1 MAERDRND
9 QRNPQRGA
17 ARGEGRASAFQGD
30 YGADR
35 TGGRAGGRS
44 EYGAGRG
51 EYAGR
56 GDYGTGRGD
65 YGGGRDDYGV
75 DRGGSR
81 RYGQADVGEQ
91 GLGYGRAGSES
102 SRWDEDRWADQGH
115 YGHAGGGS
123 DFVGPTGI
131 TGGRGKYGDR
141 SEYGGYGSSGIGY
154 ASQESWD
161 DQRRGSGRGSRT
173 EAPYGSGDWGNQGY
187 GVPPHLLI
195 GSGREG
201 EREGSRNRG
210 PKGWQRSDDRIH
222 EDVCERMMGES
233 GVDPSDVTVRVA
245 QGVVTLTGTVPNR
258 QMKYRIEELAD
269 RCPGVKD
276 VENQVRVNRIEGGL
290 FGGGSSSS
298 SGRSASRGGL
308 LGRLFGFSTGSRIA
322 DVMTRNP
329 QVVSPSDTVAHVA
342 KLMKEHDVGAIPVCD
357 GTRLVGMI
365 TDRDVTIRSVAEGK
379 QADQVKVDKAMT
391 SKVHWCYEDDEVEDV
406 LEKMGDLQIRRI
418 PVVDRDKHLV
428 GIVALGDLSRHDAG
442 EVQDALGEISERR

>member
-9 QRNPQRGA
+9 HRTPQRGA
-17 ARGEGRASAFQGD
+17 SRYGEGRASAFQGD
-30 YGADR
+30 YA
-35 TGGRAGGRS
+35 GGRAGGRG
-44 EYGAGRG
+44 EPAG
-51 EYAGR
+51 GR
-56 GDYGTGRGD
+56 GDYGT
-65 YGGGRDDYGV
+65 

-81 RYGQADVGEQ
+81 RYGQADIGETQ
-91 GLGYGRAGSES
+91 GEGFGRSGSDA
-102 SRWDEDRWADQGH
+102 SRWGEERWPDQGH

-123 DFVGPTGI
+123 DYVGPSGM
-131 TGGRGKYGDR
+131 TGGRGDYGDR

-161 DQRRGSGRGSRT
+161 DRHRRGSRGSKT
-173 EAPYGSGDWGNQGY
+173 EAPYGSGDWGNQGF
-187 GVPPHLLI
+187 GAPPHLLI
-195 GSGREG
+195 GSGHEG
-201 EREGSRNRG
+201 EREGNRNRG
-210 PKGWQRSDDRIH
+210 PKGWQRSDERIH

-290 FGGGSSSS
+290 FGGGDSSGSSS
-298 SGRSASRGGL
+298 RSTSRGGL

-329 QVVSPSDTVAHVA
+329 QVVSPGDTVTHVA

-357 GTRLVGMI
+357 GKRLVGMI
-365 TDRDVTIRSVAEGK
+365 TDRDITIRSVAEGK
-379 QADQVKVDKAMT
+379 QADQVTVDKAMT
-391 SKVHWCYEDDEVEDV
+391 SKVHWCYEDDEVEGV
-406 LEKMGDLQIRRI
+406 LEKMGDLQVRRI
-418 PVVDRDKHLV
+418 PVVDREKHLV